1 MIDTTDLSSYYP
13 GYDDYCEPKEYKD
26 PDDDPTVD
34 ERVDERVDEMILER
48 LEKEESEKNG
58 LH

>member
-1 MIDTTDLSSYYP
+1 MDTEDLSSYYP
-13 GYDDYCEPKEYKD
+13 GYDDYCEPKEEVN
-26 PDDDPTVD
+26 PDDDPT
-34 ERVDERVDEMILER
+34 VDERVDEMILER